1 MSANDSKALIYHS
14 VHPIRRLQQW
24 LRLESEDSWVV
35 VIYTAATGLI
45 SLVVP
50 IAVQA
55 VVNTI
60 AFGTLLQPLAVLTV
74 MANYYRGEA
83 GDSRFSPFLP
93 LVLLAVPLYD
103 LTSVTLIRL
112 ARGKSPF
119 VGDTNHFSHRLAA
132 LGLSRRAA
140 VLTIYL
146 ATAATA
152 LGSLMLRHA
161 TTVEAVLVF
170 AQTLCS
176 VAVIAV
182 FERIA
187 GERVLK
193 E

>member
-1 MSANDSKALIYHS
+1 
-14 VHPIRRLQQW
+14 
-24 LRLESEDSWVV
+24 
-35 VIYTAATGLI
+35 
-45 SLVVP
+45 
-50 IAVQA
+50 
-55 VVNTI
+55 
-60 AFGTLLQPLAVLTV
+60 
-74 MANYYRGEA
+74 
-83 GDSRFSPFLP
+83 
-93 LVLLAVPLYD
+93 VPLYD

-170 AQTLCS
+170 AQTLCI